1 MSTIQPT
8 LCDFRPEFTISED
21 IADFVKEHVEARNQ
35 LHEHHTSTNTWG
47 VEYEETDEIGVLGE
61 ATFGDYYSLS
71 MDTDLRPEGD
81 DGIDFAVNWG
91 GEDVTIDVKSTKYLT
106 DPHLLV
112 RAEKEHVA
120 DRFVLV
126 GVDYP
131 DAVLFGWLPRETVTN
146 YEPTESRY
154 GHLNYRVHNSDLR
167 PMPHPDTITSQET
180 V

>member
-1 MSTIQPT
+1 MSTIQRP
-8 LCDFRPEFTISED
+8 LCDLRPEFEISES
-21 IADFVKEHVEARNQ
+21 IAEFVREHVEARNE

-81 DGIDFAVNWG
+81 DGIDFAVSWD
-91 GEDVTIDVKSTKYLT
+91 GEPVTIDVKSTKYLS

-120 DRFVLV
+120 DIFVLV

-131 DAVLFGWLPRETVTN
+131 DAKLFGWLPRDVVTAH
-146 YEPTESRY
+146 EPTESRY
-154 GHLNYRVHNSDLR
+154 GHLNYRVHNSELY
-167 PMPHPDTITSQET
+167 PMPHPGTITSLEDH
-180 V
+180 